1 MTGNELVDYL
11 AADLRALLAAGKIV
25 DVGKGA
31 AEALDIKPTKMV
43 RAVQKLTDEE
53 GHRIFYLQVK
63 QKDSSN
69 LQTTMKILV
78 PAHMTFPE
86 LYERQGEIVR
96 LERLSNGSS

>member
-1 MTGNELVDYL
+1 MTGNELVDHL
-11 AADLRALLAAGKIV
+11 AADLRALLSAGKIV

-63 QKDSSN
+63 QKDSN

-96 LERLSNGSS
+96 LERLSNGTS